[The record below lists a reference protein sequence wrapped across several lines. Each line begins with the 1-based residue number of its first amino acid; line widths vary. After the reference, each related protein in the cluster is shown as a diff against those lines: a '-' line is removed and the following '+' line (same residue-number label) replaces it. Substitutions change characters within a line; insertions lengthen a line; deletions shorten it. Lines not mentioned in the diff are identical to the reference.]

1 MYVKYCI
8 QLLKGRTP
16 KCNPCAPQIWISSCY
31 GLNVCVL
38 PKFLCGNHNPHGD
51 DIRRQGVWEV
61 IKSSRWSHHDWNHSF
76 HKRSPIDISCTF
88 HLGKTYARRQK
99 SVNQQVSPLSVSTL
113 ISDFSAI
120 RAVRNNCVAYKP
132 PSLWHFVLIAQM
144 N

>member
-99 SVNQQVSPLSVSTL
+99 SVNQQVSPLSVHWSRT
-113 ISDFSAI
+113 SQ
-120 RAVRNNCVAYKP
+120 
-132 PSLWHFVLIAQM
+132 PSGLWEIIVLLTSHLVSGILF
-144 N
+144 